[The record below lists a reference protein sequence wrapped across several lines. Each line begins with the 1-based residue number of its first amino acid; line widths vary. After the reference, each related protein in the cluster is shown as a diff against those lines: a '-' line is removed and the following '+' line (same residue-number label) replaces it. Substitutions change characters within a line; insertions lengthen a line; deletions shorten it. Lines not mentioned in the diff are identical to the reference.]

1 MEVAGA
7 AVGAGSSAVAVHV
20 ASRRWLSYV
29 RHHHTHMKPW
39 TLLDFGFTIAGL
51 LAGVAMGIWTSLCFF
66 YGHDGV
72 LGQRIAAA
80 FVIAGIILMQI
91 VRWKA
96 GQKKDDKPDV

>member
-1 MEVAGA
+1 
-7 AVGAGSSAVAVHV
+7 
-20 ASRRWLSYV
+20 
-29 RHHHTHMKPW
+29 MKPW

-72 LGQRIAAA
+72 FGQRIAAA

-96 GQKKDDKPDV
+96 GQKKDDKPDA

>member
-1 MEVAGA
+1 
-7 AVGAGSSAVAVHV
+7 
-20 ASRRWLSYV
+20 
-29 RHHHTHMKPW
+29 MKPW

-51 LAGVAMGIWTSLCFF
+51 LAGVAMGIWTSLYFF

-80 FVIAGIILMQI
+80 FVIAGIILIQI

-96 GQKKDDKPDV
+96 GQKKDDKPDA